1 MEKKKKEN
9 QSSIKV
15 IFVGGSIVNSWVM
28 SKNLRTY
35 KIKTMPFSGAKV
47 HHIDG
52 YSYPSLLDK
61 LIIFYNMLGLLT
73 KTQTIRLRIS
83 EE

>member
-1 MEKKKKEN
+1 M
-9 QSSIKV
+9 
-15 IFVGGSIVNSWVM
+15 IFIGDSIVNSWVM
-28 SKNLRTY
+28 PKNLMMY